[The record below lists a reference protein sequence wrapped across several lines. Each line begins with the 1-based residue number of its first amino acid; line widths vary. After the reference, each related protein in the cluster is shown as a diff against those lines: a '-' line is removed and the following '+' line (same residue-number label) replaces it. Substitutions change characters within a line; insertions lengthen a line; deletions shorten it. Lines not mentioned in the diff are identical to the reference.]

1 MTEFTSTVTLT
12 FEINNLEAF
21 DKEEYIERLKE
32 QYIELYD
39 LEIKDHEISNI
50 EEVQPLKCNPIE
62 SNQSIMTQTKVIGES
77 VKRTERNFVKS
88 YTDDYAK
95 AITENYRQYHINTLQ
110 GNLSGNYPEYAREQL
125 DAIEN
130 GTANLM
136 WFKVYSGKRYY
147 KIVQQEFETWE
158 KSKYYGQYRDSSVHS
173 FVDKETGEVYKPAGW
188 AKPAKH
194 VRFDMRD
201 VKQLRFLLNPRNVDW
216 AGGYLYLR

>member
-1 MTEFTSTVTLT
+1 MKEFTSTVTLT
-12 FEINNLEAF
+12 FEINNLSAF

-62 SNQSIMTQTKVIGES
+62 SNQSIMTT
-77 VKRTERNFVKS
+77 VKETDRTFVKA
-88 YTDDYAK
+88 YVQDYAD
-95 AITENYRQYHINTLQ
+95 AITENYRLYHIDSMEHMLRRD
-110 GNLSGNYPEYAREQL
+110 PESVYAAQELNDVQT
-125 DAIEN
+125 
-130 GTANLM
+130 GKANLM
-136 WFKVYSGKRYY
+136 KFVVKTGKKYY
-147 KIVQQEFETWE
+147 KIVQQELETWSG
-158 KSKYYGQYRDSSVHS
+158 SKYYGKYRDGSVHA

-201 VKQLRFLLNPRNVDW
+201 ERQLKFILDPKNVDW